1 MTTSLATTA
10 TQGIDLVDGELMFAH
25 LEGEDTILSPVSE
38 APASLKREALRALR
52 ALPEWDT
59 LPLSLELELY

>member
-1 MTTSLATTA
+1 MTTILAISRH
-10 TQGIDLVDGELMFAH
+10 QSIDLVDDELVFAH

-38 APASLKREALRALR
+38 APASLKREALRSLR